1 MRLAVR
7 CHKMGRPAVYADRHF
22 PLPAMTDHHPAE
34 PATFAEL
41 RPRLFSIAYR
51 MLGTRADAEDVV
63 QDAWLRW
70 NAAEQAQLQSA
81 QAWLVT
87 VTTRLAIDRLRTR
100 KSEREAY
107 VGWWLP
113 EPLVELD
120 ERTPESAAEL
130 VSDVSVAV
138 MWLLERLAPEER
150 AAFLLRQVFEHD
162 YSDIAAMLDKT
173 EAACRQLVHRA
184 QGRVQQER
192 PRFAVPRDLHRD
204 LLARFMQAASSGN
217 RAAMKA
223 LLSNDVRLVAD
234 GGGKVK
240 SFMHILHGAGRV
252 AGVYWSLEHLA
263 PGQVAYRP
271 ARVNGEPGLLRY
283 VDGKIESAQS
293 FIVDDGCIVAV
304 FVMRNPDKLTALPQF
319 I

>member
-1 MRLAVR
+1 
-7 CHKMGRPAVYADRHF
+7 
-22 PLPAMTDHHPAE
+22 MTDSHQPAG
-34 PATFAEL
+34 PAPFAAL

-70 NAAEQAQLQSA
+70 HDADQSTLQSA
-81 QAWLVT
+81 EAWLVT

-100 KSEREAY
+100 KVEREAY

-113 EPLVELD
+113 EPLVDLD
-120 ERTPESAAEL
+120 ERTPESVAEL
-130 VSDVSVAV
+130 ASDVSVAF
-138 MWLLERLAPEER
+138 MWVLERLSPDER
-150 AAFLLRQVFEHD
+150 AAFLLRQVFDHD
-162 YSDIAAMLDKT
+162 YADIAAMLDKT

-192 PRFAVPRDLHRD
+192 PRFEVPRDTHRA
-204 LLARFMQAASSGN
+204 LLANFMQAAGSGD

-223 LLSNDVRLVAD
+223 LMSDGVQLVSD
-234 GGGKVK
+234 GGGKVT
-240 SFMHILHGAGRV
+240 SFLRILHGAGRV
-252 AGVYWSLEHLA
+252 AGVYWSLEHQH
-263 PGQVAYRP
+263 PGKVAYR
-271 ARVNGEPGLLRY
+271 AALVNGEPGLLRY
-283 VDGKIESAQS
+283 VDGKIESAHS
-293 FIVDDGCIVAV
+293 FIVDDGRIVAA